1 VAALAATILITLVLS
16 SFATSQA
23 APRRHVVE
31 IQGFKFV
38 PASLTVRQGDT
49 VEWINRDIVPHTATE
64 KGKAWNTGKL
74 KKAQSAG
81 IVFTALG
88 TASYIC
94 VYHPK
99 MRGEI
104 IVLAK

>member
-1 VAALAATILITLVLS
+1 MAALSATILLTLILS

-23 APRRHVVE
+23 AESHHVVE

-38 PASLTVRQGDT
+38 PASLTIRQGDT
-49 VEWINRDIVPHTATE
+49 VEWINRDIVPHTATK
-64 KGKAWNTGKL
+64 KGKAWDTGKL
-74 KKAQSAG
+74 KKGRSAE
-81 IVFTALG
+81 VAYSSLG
-88 TASYIC
+88 TQSYLC

-104 IVLAK
+104 TVIPK